1 MDAIVAENPRA
12 VIGNNA
18 PPEPTPYEQAE
29 QKVGDVWGEA
39 KLWLD
44 GAAVDSQA
52 IADDISNLLSLIR
65 DARKF
70 AEAQR
75 KIEKDPF
82 DKAAAEVQSR
92 YKPLIEKA
100 DLAITACKKALQP
113 WLDKRDAEI
122 RAEAERKRKEA
133 EEKAAAAREALRAAD
148 AANLEA
154 RAQAEALAK
163 QAKEAQKAANKAER
177 QTATAGGGMGR
188 ATGLRTTYV
197 ATITDPIAFGRYAWS
212 QCREEYQAFLQGL
225 ADRLVHGGARVLPG
239 VEIREEKKAV

>member
-1 MDAIVAENPRA
+1 MDTLTAENPRA
-12 VIGNNA
+12 VVGGNN

-29 QKVGDVWGEA
+29 QKVGDLWEEA

-44 GAAVDSQA
+44 GAAVDNQA
-52 IADDISNLLSLIR
+52 VADDIANLLDLIR
-65 DARKF
+65 GAKKF

-75 KIEKDPF
+75 KVEKEPF
-82 DKAAAEVQSR
+82 DKGAAEVQAR
-92 YKPLIEKA
+92 YKPLLEKA
-100 DLAITACKKALQP
+100 DLAADACKKALAP
-113 WLDKRDAEI
+113 WLKKKEEAQ

-154 RAQAEALAK
+154 RAQAEALVK
-163 QAKEAQKAANKAER
+163 QAKDAEKAANKAER

-197 ATITDPIAFGRYAWS
+197 ATITDPIAFGRYAWG
-212 QCREEYQAFLQGL
+212 QCREEYQTFLQGL
-225 ADRLVHGGARVLPG
+225 ADRLVHGGARELPG
-239 VEIREEKKAV
+239 VEIREERKAV